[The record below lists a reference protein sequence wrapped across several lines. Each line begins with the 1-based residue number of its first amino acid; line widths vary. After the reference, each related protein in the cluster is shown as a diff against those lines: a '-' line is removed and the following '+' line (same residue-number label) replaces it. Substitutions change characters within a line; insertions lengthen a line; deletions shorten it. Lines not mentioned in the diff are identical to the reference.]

1 MRLWQIVAADRHG
14 AQWIFLVESPHP
26 PAARDIVRLIQKH
39 GRVVELSGQLVEAGT
54 LDFKTL
60 AVRGEDSA
68 TRRVR
73 GGACRYSIEGD
84 PVD

>member
-1 MRLWQIVAADRHG
+1 LSLWHIAASDKRG

-26 PAARDIVRLIQKH
+26 PVPAEIARLIQRH

-54 LDFKTL
+54 LDLHSL
-60 AVRGEDSA
+60 AVVGDDSA
-68 TRRVR
+68 LRRVR
-73 GGACRYSIEGD
+73 GGACRYSLEGD